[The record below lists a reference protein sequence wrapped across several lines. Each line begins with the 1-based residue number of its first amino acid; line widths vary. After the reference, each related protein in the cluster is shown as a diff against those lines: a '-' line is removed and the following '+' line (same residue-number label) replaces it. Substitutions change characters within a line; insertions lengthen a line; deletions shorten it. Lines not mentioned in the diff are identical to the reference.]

1 MLPHASFDPTDP
13 QPLVEAALACPFCL
27 YPSNWHAVSG
37 PVLECVCTEC
47 GQHHLV
53 AVSGAQL
60 LRLTVPDDAA
70 DGLILGAGL
79 EGAWPALL

>member
-13 QPLVEAALACPFCL
+13 QPLVDAALACPVCL
-27 YPSNWHAVSG
+27 YPSHWRAVSG
-37 PVLECVCTEC
+37 PVVECTCTEC
-47 GQHHLV
+47 GHRHDV
-53 AVSGAQL
+53 AVSGPQL

>member
-1 MLPHASFDPTDP
+1 MFPTASFGPTDP
-13 QPLVEAALACPFCL
+13 QPLVDAALACPMCL
-27 YPSNWHAVSG
+27 YPSHWHAVSG
-37 PVLECVCTEC
+37 PVLECACTQC
-47 GQHHLV
+47 GYQHALTV
-53 AVSGAQL
+53 TGAQL